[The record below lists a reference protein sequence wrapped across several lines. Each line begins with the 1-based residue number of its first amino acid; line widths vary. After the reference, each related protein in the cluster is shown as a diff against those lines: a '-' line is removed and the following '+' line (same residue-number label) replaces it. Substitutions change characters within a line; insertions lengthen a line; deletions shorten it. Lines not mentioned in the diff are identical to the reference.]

1 LRYFAVSL
9 TLAIFLL
16 TACSSDFK
24 HYKLSSQKELAT
36 TSYKSVRLLNAQKR
50 SEMVISTVYLNQV
63 YPKYAGGYAHFI
75 VSFYNPASDN
85 RLYFN
90 ADCNQSEETNTT
102 IDADLNTSAVQSAE
116 TPQPCS
122 KRFVLLLNGE
132 DAVASEHLE
141 SDDLLLELMP
151 INNSWNQ
158 YYYVRYKLPSAKPV
172 LRLENGHTVKAVIT
186 Y

>member
-1 LRYFAVSL
+1 MRYFALSFILV
-9 TLAIFLL
+9 TLFL
-16 TACSSDFK
+16 TACSSGFK
-24 HYKLSSQKELAT
+24 HYKLSSQKEHAT
-36 TSYKSVRLLNAQKR
+36 TSYRTVRLLNDENR
-50 SEMVISTVYLNQV
+50 SKMVISSVYLNQV
-63 YPKYAGGYAHFI
+63 YPQYAGGYAHFI

-85 RLYFN
+85 RLYFSD
-90 ADCNQSEETNTT
+90 DCNQSQEANTT
-102 IDADLNTSAVQSAE
+102 INVNSNATTVQSGE
-116 TPQPCS
+116 KPQACS

-141 SDDLLLELMP
+141 SDDLLLDLMP

-172 LRLENGHTVKAVIT
+172 LKLENGHTVKAVIT